1 MACVDTLTPVSMA
14 QCYLMRYRGAR
25 RLLHISAL
33 VLLPVLSACGEA
45 ASLGAPSPLVR
56 ETGASGCTTLN
67 GPKGSTY
74 NEFLGINNR
83 LEIVGYAGVVGSYEF
98 HPGKQFEIERYPGSV
113 ATELT
118 SLNNEDVVAGWYE
131 ESNGKIYGLTEWEG
145 IWTSYSGPHAG
156 DRATRILGINDS
168 NEVVGYYESRQGI
181 DHAFASHADRKFR
194 TIFRSSTNFV
204 ATAINDRGQIVGWET
219 VASGATEGWL
229 LEGKRFTNLVYPGAV
244 VTQPSGINES
254 DEIVGS
260 YEDTSGNTH
269 GFILTK
275 PLIAPHWQEFDE
287 PHASGETILA
297 GINGRDDLVGYYQN
311 GAGRIVAFF
320 CR

>member
-1 MACVDTLTPVSMA
+1 M
-14 QCYLMRYRGAR
+14 QCRRAR

-33 VLLPVLSACGEA
+33 GLLPALSACGGVA
-45 ASLGAPSPLVR
+45 PLGTPSPLVR
-56 ETGASGCTTLN
+56 AAGASGCATVN

-83 LEIVGYAGVVGSYEF
+83 TEIVGYAGGVGSYEF
-98 HPGKQFEIERYPGSV
+98 HPGNQVEIERYPGSV
-113 ATELT
+113 NTELT
-118 SLNNEDVVAGWYE
+118 SLNNQNVVAGWYE
-131 ESNGKIYGLTEWEG
+131 DTNGKIFGLTEWQG
-145 IWTSYSGPHAG
+145 VWTTYLDPHAG
-156 DRATRILGINDS
+156 DRATRIRGINDS
-168 NEVVGYYESRQGI
+168 TDIVGYYENREGV
-181 DHAFASHADRKFR
+181 DHAFASRAARKFR
-194 TIFRSSTNFV
+194 TLFRSSKNSV

-244 VTQPSGINES
+244 LTQPLGTNGS

-287 PHASGETILA
+287 PHASGETILS
-297 GINGRDDLVGYYQN
+297 GISDRDDLVGYYRN